1 MSFSPGTTTS
11 GTAKP
16 KPPKPVAAGKVY
28 LTGAGPGDPELI
40 TLKAVRLLGAADLV
54 LIDDL
59 VHRAVLEH
67 ARPDARIVEVG
78 KRGGCKSTPQGFIER
93 LMIRAARAGNIVVRL
108 KGGDPF
114 VFGRGGEE
122 VIALEAAGV
131 NVEVIS
137 GVTAGIA
144 APAAAGIPVTHRG
157 LARGVTLITGHTRD
171 GAAPDWKALAALVQA
186 AGTTLVI
193 YMGMKNIAAMCNE
206 LQRAGLSAATPAA
219 AVQSGTCDG
228 QRHVTATLATLAA
241 AVAGARLASPAVI
254 VIGAVAQLARG
265 ELDSA
270 IHRAA

>member
-1 MSFSPGTTTS
+1 MSFAPETTTS

-144 APAAAGIPVTHRG
+144 APAAVGIPVTHRG

-228 QRHVTATLATLAA
+228 QRHVTATLARLAA

-270 IHRAA
+270 IRRAA